1 MKAIG
6 VAAIL
11 VCFLAMVYL
20 VFDYYQRGQNKI
32 DQAPAT
38 RSDTR

>member
-11 VCFLAMVYL
+11 VCFLAMVYF
-20 VFDYYQRGQNKI
+20 VFDYYQRGQI
-32 DQAPAT
+32 GQT
-38 RSDTR
+38 RGTTADTR